1 MDSITLHAS
10 PRTVIGK
17 QVKALR
23 RQNIVPGVIYGHH
36 IDPVVVQFDARHVT
50 KVLNAV
56 GTSST
61 VEVTVDG
68 HEDPYLVIFRDTQID
83 TIRRTLT
90 HIDLQALSLTETVRV
105 PVSVILTGESLAVE
119 EGGVLVQILNELEIE
134 ALPNALIPSVEI
146 DISILAEIGDS
157 VSVGDLVVPEGVTI
171 LNPSEDTIV
180 QVIYQVAE
188 EELDVVEEEEE
199 ELLPTDEAEEVT
211 DSEEEED

>member
-17 QVKALR
+17 KVKVLR

-36 IDPVVVQFDARHVT
+36 IEPLAVQFDARHVT
-50 KVLNAV
+50 RILNAV

-61 VEVTVDG
+61 VEVTLDG
-68 HEDPYLVIFRDTQID
+68 HTDPYLVIFRDTQID

-105 PVSVILTGESLAVE
+105 PVSVILTGESPAVE

-146 DISILAEIGDS
+146 DITTLANIGDS
-157 VSVGDLVVPEGVTI
+157 VSVGDLEVPEGVTI
-171 LNPSEDTIV
+171 LNLTEETIV
-180 QVIYQVAE
+180 QVIWQ
-188 EELDVVEEEEE
+188 VEEEEE
-199 ELLPTDEAEEVT
+199 LEVEEEELLLIEEGEEMPE
-211 DSEEEED
+211 SEEEEE